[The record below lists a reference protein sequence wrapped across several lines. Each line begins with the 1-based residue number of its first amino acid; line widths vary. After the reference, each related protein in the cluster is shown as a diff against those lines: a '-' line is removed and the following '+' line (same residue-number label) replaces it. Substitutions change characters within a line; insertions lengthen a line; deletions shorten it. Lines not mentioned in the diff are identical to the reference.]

1 MSKPTE
7 GPGVMREACFSQL
20 NYRYRCRSRP
30 ESPRRATSKKRLMDV
45 TTFGSSSSVAVFA
58 ELLLRFGM
66 IHLLLAAARVM
77 KIQTRRAR
85 V

>member
-1 MSKPTE
+1 
-7 GPGVMREACFSQL
+7 MRCLSIQ
-20 NYRYRCRSRP
+20 
-30 ESPRRATSKKRLMDV
+30 
-45 TTFGSSSSVAVFA
+45 TTLQSVAVFA

-66 IHLLLAAARVM
+66 IHLLLLAAARVM